1 MSHPLLSK
9 PGIGH
14 NAARSL
20 GSEQAGREKAVVDY
34 DDGLLAV
41 AGPIMMLCYAGAL
54 GIAAITFFGSGEALF
69 GVIIS
74 VGFAVMYFTVPLVMR
89 RVRGARDQRWQSDA
103 ARRAGAI
110 VDLWTGPI
118 RRWEAIVQIV
128 SVPAAVLFGFA
139 AFGLIW
145 TLTA

>member
-1 MSHPLLSK
+1 MSHLQSK

-14 NAARSL
+14 NAAPSL
-20 GSEQAGREKAVVDY
+20 DSERADREGAIDY

-54 GIAAITFFGSGEALF
+54 GVAAFTFFGSGDALF

-74 VGFAVMYFTVPLVMR
+74 VGFGVMYFAVPLLMR
-89 RVRGARDQRWQSDA
+89 RVRGARDQRWQPDA
-103 ARRAGAI
+103 AHRASAM

-118 RRWEAIVQIV
+118 RRWEGVAQIV
-128 SVPAAVLFGFA
+128 SVPLAVLFGFA
-139 AFGLIW
+139 SFAVIW
-145 TLTA
+145 ILTA